1 MDDNNFTGF
10 GYGWQNKPE
19 DNDEVNGEP
28 EVTEQAQEDVL
39 PAQEQPAEERP
50 AQQPLPYQPYKAAP
64 QPALQPYQP
73 QAVQPQPLPY
83 QPYQQTY
90 AQQQP
95 AQQYAPPPARKKT
108 GLYIFLVLLVVAA
121 FAGIGIIGGAVFRYA
136 QDGRPAVVDSEK
148 PTKAN
153 ADDSK
158 LDIAA
163 TPDGDSSVAA
173 VAGGLTPVQIH
184 QKLKNANV
192 AVQLY
197 SSSRGGESVV
207 GEGSGI
213 IIHEDSTKTYTY
225 VVTCAHVIS
234 DSASVSIELED
245 GTRYDAEIVGSDS
258 RTDVGLLRVKK
269 TGLEGAEFGNS
280 EQLKVGEPVYAIG
293 NPGGIEYK
301 GSFTSGM
308 VSAMERPIESNY
320 TMLSIQHTAAI
331 NPGNSGGA
339 LVNAHGQVIGINS
352 QKIVDTHY
360 EGMGFAIPSKIVK
373 EVVDNL
379 IAKGYVP
386 NRPKL
391 GIRYLAASTNR
402 TGYFVLRA
410 NNLPSGSLII
420 ATIDPDSVLAGTEVQ
435 PNDII
440 THVNGKPLNKTELLP
455 ETVEKSKVGDT
466 LTLTIARVNP
476 QDYTVTSFDVDVEL
490 VEDKGTKQEPET
502 QPWYYDQGDFED
514 FFGW

>member
-19 DNDEVNGEP
+19 ENNEET
-28 EVTEQAQEDVL
+28 EVTEQAQEETQSAQKP
-39 PAQEQPAEERP
+39 PASEYSAPEQVY
-50 AQQPLPYQPYKAAP
+50 QQQSVPQPYQPYNAAP
-64 QPALQPYQP
+64 
-73 QAVQPQPLPY
+73 QPQPLPY
-83 QPYQQTY
+83 QPYQQSY
-90 AQQQP
+90 PQQQ
-95 AQQYAPPPARKKT
+95 APQPARKKT
-108 GLYIFLVLLVVAA
+108 GLYIFLVLLVVVA
-121 FAGIGIIGGAVFRYA
+121 FAGTGIIGGAVWRYA
-136 QDGRPAVVDSEK
+136 QDGTVGTDTEK
-148 PTKAN
+148 PAKAN
-153 ADDSK
+153 ADESK
-158 LDIAA
+158 LDLAE
-163 TPDGDSSVAA
+163 TPGGDSSVAA

-197 SSSRGGESVV
+197 SSRGGESAV

-234 DSASVSIELED
+234 DSSSVSIELED

-269 TGLEGAEFGNS
+269 TGLDGAEFGDS

-293 NPGGIEYK
+293 NPGGIQYK

-379 IAKGYVP
+379 IAVGYVP
-386 NRPKL
+386 GRPKL
-391 GIRYLAASTNR
+391 GIQYLVASTNR

-420 ATIDPDSVLAGTEVQ
+420 ATINPDSVLAGTEVR

-455 ETVEKSKVGDT
+455 ETVEKSKVGDK

-476 QDYTVTSFDVDVEL
+476 QDYTVRTFDVDVEL
-490 VEDKGTKQEPET
+490 VEDKGTKAEPET

>member
-19 DNDEVNGEP
+19 ENNEEAPV
-28 EVTEQAQEDVL
+28 EQAQEEAL
-39 PAQEQPAEERP
+39 PAQEQPAAEYP
-50 AQQPLPYQPYKAAP
+50 AQEQAYQ
-64 QPALQPYQP
+64 QPAP
-73 QAVQPQPLPY
+73 QPQPLPY
-83 QPYQQTY
+83 QPYNAAPQPLPYQQTY
-90 AQQQP
+90 PQQP

-108 GLYIFLVLLVVAA
+108 GLYIFLVLLVVVALT
-121 FAGIGIIGGAVFRYA
+121 GVGIIGGAVWRYA
-136 QDGRPAVVDSEK
+136 QDGTAGVVDLEK

-158 LDIAA
+158 LDIAK

-197 SSSRGGESVV
+197 SSRGGESVV

-234 DSASVSIELED
+234 GSTSASIELED
-245 GTRYDAEIVGSDS
+245 GTRFDAEIVGFDS

-269 TGLEGAEFGNS
+269 TGLVGAVFGDS
-280 EQLKVGEPVYAIG
+280 EQIKVGEPVYAIG
-293 NPGGIEYK
+293 NPGGIEFK

-308 VSAMERPIESNY
+308 VSAMERPIKSNY

-420 ATIDPDSVLAGTEVQ
+420 ATIDPDSVLAGTDVQ

-440 THVNGKPLNKTELLP
+440 THVDGEPLNKTEVLP

-476 QDYTVTSFDVDVEL
+476 QDYTVKTFDVSVEL
-490 VEDKGTKQEPET
+490 VEDKGTKAEPET
-502 QPWYYDQGDFED
+502 QPWYYDQGNFED

>member
-19 DNDEVNGEP
+19 ENNEEP
-28 EVTEQAQEDVL
+28 EVAEQAQEEAQ
-39 PAQEQPAEERP
+39 PAQEQPAAEYQAAEQVY
-50 AQQPLPYQPYKAAP
+50 QQPAP
-64 QPALQPYQP
+64 
-73 QAVQPQPLPY
+73 QPQPLPY
-83 QPYQQTY
+83 QPYNAAPQPVPQPYQPYPQPY
-90 AQQQP
+90 AQPQP
-95 AQQYAPPPARKKT
+95 AQPYAAPPARKKT
-108 GLYIFLVLLVVAA
+108 GLYIFLVLLVLVA
-121 FAGIGIIGGAVFRYA
+121 FIGIGIIGGAVFRYA
-136 QDGRPAVVDSEK
+136 QDGRPAVVDQEK

-163 TPDGDSSVAA
+163 TPEGDSSVAA

-192 AVQLY
+192 AVQIY
-197 SSSRGGESVV
+197 SSRGGESAV

-234 DSASVSIELED
+234 DGSSVSIELED
-245 GTRYDAEIVGSDS
+245 GTRYDAEIVGADT
-258 RTDVGLLRVKK
+258 RTDVGLMRVKK
-269 TGLEGAEFGNS
+269 TGLNGAEFGDS

-293 NPGGIEYK
+293 NPGGIQYK

-320 TMLSIQHTAAI
+320 KMLSIQHTAAI

-391 GIRYLAASTNR
+391 GIEYLVASTNR

-420 ATIDPDSVLAGTEVQ
+420 ATIDPESVLAGTDVQ

-440 THVNGKPLNKTELLP
+440 THVDGEPLNKTELLP
-455 ETVEKSKVGDT
+455 ETIENSKVGDK

-476 QDYTVTSFDVDVEL
+476 QDYTVRTFDVEVEL
-490 VEDKGTKQEPET
+490 MEDKGTASEPKT
-502 QPWYYDQGDFED
+502 QPWYYDQGNFED